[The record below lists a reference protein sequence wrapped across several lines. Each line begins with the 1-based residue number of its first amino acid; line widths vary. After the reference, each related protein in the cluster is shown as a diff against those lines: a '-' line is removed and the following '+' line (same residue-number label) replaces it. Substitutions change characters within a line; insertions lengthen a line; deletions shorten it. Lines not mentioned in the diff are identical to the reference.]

1 MNGGVKIHHT
11 LSQKKIVVH
20 TFDSSNKVYE
30 DENEENAERRRQS
43 YGLSQSI
50 ERAIIFCEQTEKIAS

>member
-20 TFDSSNKVYE
+20 TFASSNKVYE
-30 DENEENAERRRQS
+30 NENEENAERRRQS
-43 YGLSQSI
+43 WGLSESI
-50 ERAIIFCEQTEKIAS
+50 ERAIIFCEQTENNA